1 MTDPRPGGR
10 TLLALPVAV
19 AAGAALAAQA
29 RLNAE
34 LADRMDAAVAGPALS
49 LAGGTAILLV
59 LAAVLPRMR
68 AGLGH
73 IVDALRGGRLR
84 GWQLAGGIGGA
95 GLVISQGLT
104 VGAIGVAVFTVG
116 VVAGQTT
123 SSLAVDRA
131 GIGPGGRRPVTATR
145 LAGAVLTL
153 AAVLLATSGGL
164 GDPAL
169 LGLAAIP
176 LLAGIVIAWQQAVN
190 ARVNAAAGGGGIVD
204 AALPATL
211 VNFLVA
217 ILVLAVAAAVEVLA
231 TGLPRVPPADLWLY
245 LGGPLGIV
253 FVVSAAALVGRTGVL
268 LFTLATI
275 GGQLLGAL
283 VLDLTVPTAGGP
295 PGWGTVAGTALA
307 VLAVGVAAIPA
318 RRSASDVSG

>member
-1 MTDPRPGGR
+1 MQRR
-10 TLLALPVAV
+10 TLLTLPVAV
-19 AAGAALAAQA
+19 AAGAALAVQA

-34 LADRMDAAVAGPALS
+34 LAEEMDAAVAGPALS
-49 LAGGTAILLV
+49 LAGGTVILLV

-68 AGLGH
+68 AGLGR
-73 IVDALRGGRLR
+73 IVDALRAGRLR

-104 VGAIGVAVFTVG
+104 VGAIGVAAFTVG

-131 GIGPGGRRPVTATR
+131 GIGPGGRRPVTTAR

-153 AAVLLATSGGL
+153 AAVLLATSGGP
-164 GDPAL
+164 GDPVV

-190 ARVNAAAGGGGIVD
+190 ARVNAAAGAGRGGIVD

-217 ILVLAVAAAVEVLA
+217 TVLLAVAAGVEVLVN
-231 TGLPRVPPADLWLY
+231 GLPRVPPEDLLLY
-245 LGGPLGIV
+245 LGGPLGIA
-253 FVVSAAALVGRTGVL
+253 FVVSAATLVGRTGVL
-268 LFTLATI
+268 LFTLATV

-283 VLDLTVPTAGGP
+283 VLDLTVPTGGGP

-307 VLAVGVAAIPA
+307 VLAVGVAAIPV
-318 RRSASDVSG
+318 RRSRSDVSG